1 MKIFSFFGKH
11 RIATFLCLV
20 IIVGGTPTYLYYRSK
35 GSEIKYTMANVS
47 RGSITSVVQ
56 ATGTVNAL
64 TTVPVGSFISGTV
77 EYVFADYNTNVHAG
91 QVLAQLDPAYYQA
104 QYESAI
110 GNLNN
115 AKANV
120 QNLMANVNSMQ
131 ATIDADIANV
141 SKLQAE
147 ADYTRVNTKR
157 IHDLTSA
164 GIDTK
169 DADDL
174 ANSNL
179 AQAEAAVVAAQAQTN
194 QARAQLEQS
203 KAQLDEAKAQVA
215 AQQGNLDQA
224 ETNLRYST
232 IVSPIDG
239 IVVARSITV
248 GQSVAASLQAPNV
261 FTIAQEL
268 KHMQIYAKTD
278 ESDTGHINIGT
289 EVTFAVDAF
298 PNELFHGRVDGIH
311 LNATTVQ
318 NVVTYDT
325 VIDFDNPDTKLLPG
339 ETSYVTIPTG
349 QVDNTIM
356 IPNAALSYTPDMPFA
371 DLRALYQA
379 NKIPRAAYTSHL
391 GGQQVVWKKSADGK
405 SLVPLAV
412 KTGITDYI
420 NTQMVSGDLK
430 EGDQLVTFQEGG
442 NKAAASGGTNPF
454 GQPGQPGRGGPGGA
468 PGGGGRGGGR

>member
-1 MKIFSFFGKH
+1 MKIFGFFGKH

-20 IIVGGTPTYLYYRSK
+20 IIGGGTPTYLYYRSK
-35 GSEIKYTMANVS
+35 GSEIKYTMATVS
-47 RGSITSVVQ
+47 KGSITSVVQ

-77 EYVFADYNTNVHAG
+77 QYVFADYNTNVHAG

-120 QNLMANVNSMQ
+120 QNLLANINSMQ
-131 ATIDADIANV
+131 ATIDSDIANV
-141 SKLQAE
+141 NKLQAE

-157 IHDLTSA
+157 IHDLTVA

-194 QARAQLEQS
+194 QARAQLEQA

-215 AQQGNLDQA
+215 AQQGALDQA

-232 IVSPIDG
+232 ITSPIDG

-278 ESDTGHINIGT
+278 ESDTGNIHIGT

-298 PNELFHGRVDGIH
+298 PNELFHGRVDVIH

-325 VIDFDNPDTKLLPG
+325 VVDFENPDSKLLPG
-339 ETSYVTIPTG
+339 ETAYVTIPTG

-356 IPNAALSYTPDMPFA
+356 VPNAALSYTPDMPFA

-405 SLVPLAV
+405 SLIPLAI

-420 NTQMVSGDLK
+420 NTQMISGSLS

-454 GQPGQPGRGGPGGA
+454 GQPGQPGRGGPGGGQ
-468 PGGGGRGGGR
+468 PGRGGR